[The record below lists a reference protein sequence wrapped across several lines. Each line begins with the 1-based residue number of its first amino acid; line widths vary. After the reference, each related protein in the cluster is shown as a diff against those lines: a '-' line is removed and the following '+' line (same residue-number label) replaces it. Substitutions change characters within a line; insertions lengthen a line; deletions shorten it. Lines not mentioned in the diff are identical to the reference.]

1 MKKVLAVVLALLMI
15 FGCFSVISFA
25 EEATDHLTEVPDGY
39 VGVYTKD
46 DLDYIRLDMSG
57 KYILMNDIVF
67 EDKDFEKGGDF
78 YNSGKGWE
86 PIGTSS
92 TKFKGIFDG
101 NGYTIKN
108 LYTNSPEQEC
118 VGLFGYIS
126 GATINNVILQ
136 SLNITGGRYT
146 GGVAGRLYQG
156 GTISYCVVHGV
167 IQGKQDVG
175 GITGSQIA
183 PSGSSSYSTYIK
195 NCINTATVQGDT
207 FVGGIVGYSSSTYST
222 SYSNG
227 FSSVEYCSNS
237 GTVIANNSSVGGIA
251 GRSTGST
258 SNSFTYCFNS
268 GDVSASSHAGGLIG
282 NSDSNNT
289 KVKHCYSVGE
299 VTAASNFGGCFGISP
314 NKATFCYY
322 LDESVV
328 EPTCMSGTAKSAD
341 QLRRATAYEQWDFTN
356 VWTMNGREDYPYPEL
371 INTPLVLPGDF
382 HEHDYKSEV
391 TTPATHLKTG
401 VMTYTCECGD
411 SYTEEIEKTPGHS
424 YTSKVTTPATHL
436 KTGVMTYTCECG
448 DSYTEE
454 IEKTPGHSYTS
465 KVTTPATHT
474 STGVMTYTCECGDS
488 YTEEIEKTP
497 GHSYTSKV
505 TTPATHLKTGV
516 MTYTCECGDSY
527 TEIIDKLADHNHNAV
542 VIEPT
547 CTEGGYTTY
556 TCACGDSYVSD
567 YVDALGHTDGDW
579 VVTKPA
585 TTTQTGTKTQSCS
598 VCGKLLKTETIPM
611 LPAKVHSVSVS
622 GVSLDYK
629 STGTIATAINAD
641 TGAKY
646 TVTYSSSNSTVAS
659 VDVNGKVTAGKTGN
673 ATITCTVTDEYGNVV
688 TDTCEVKVSYNWWQW
703 IIVIVLFGWIW
714 Y

>member
-1 MKKVLAVVLALLMI
+1 MKKVLAVVLALLMT

-92 TKFKGIFDG
+92 TNFKGTFDG
-101 NGYTIKN
+101 NGYAIKN
-108 LYTNSPEQEC
+108 LYINAPEQDY

-126 GATINNVILQ
+126 NSTIQNFKLENT
-136 SLNITGGRYT
+136 SITGSNYT
-146 GGVAGRLYQG
+146 GGIVGYATNCIVQNCKFSGLIAGVNY
-156 GTISYCVVHGV
+156 
-167 IQGKQDVG
+167 VG
-175 GITGSQIA
+175 GIVGLSHNT
-183 PSGSSSYSTYIK
+183 STVSFG
-195 NCINTATVQGDT
+195 NVQGVVKGVDYVGGIVGYQKGYKDWKGSDT
-207 FVGGIVGYSSSTYST
+207 YNYIVYCNNSAHINASSNVGGIVGYSESESFDY
-222 SYSNG
+222 YNYNNHYYDYE
-227 FSSVEYCSNS
+227 FAYVKECSNS
-237 GTVIANNSSVGGIA
+237 GSVVATASNAGGIV
-251 GRSTGST
+251 GCSTGFYADTFVESCYNCGDIIA
-258 SNSFTYCFNS
+258 SNY
-268 GDVSASSHAGGLIG
+268 AGGLVGNAYIYSTIVTKSYSIG
-282 NSDSNNT
+282 IVSA
-289 KVKHCYSVGE
+289 V
-299 VTAASNFGGCFGISP
+299 SNFGGCFGCEP
-314 NKATFCYY
+314 KTVTFCYY
-322 LDESVV
+322 LDESVT
-328 EPTCMSGTAKSAD
+328 EPSCTSGTPKSAD

-356 VWTMNGREDYPYPEL
+356 VWTREGREDYPYPEL
-371 INTPLVLPGDF
+371 INTPLVLPGDL

-391 TTPATHLKTG
+391 TIPATHLKTG

-411 SYTEEIEKTPGHS
+411 SYTEK
-424 YTSKVTTPATHL
+424 
-436 KTGVMTYTCECG
+436 
-448 DSYTEE
+448 

-474 STGVMTYTCECGDS
+474 STGVMTY
-488 YTEEIEKTP
+488 I
-497 GHSYTSKV
+497 
-505 TTPATHLKTGV
+505 
-516 MTYTCECGDSY
+516 CECGDSY
-527 TEIIDKLADHNHNAV
+527 TEIIDKLADHSHNAV
-542 VIEPT
+542 VTEPT

-659 VDVNGKVTAGKTGN
+659 VDANGKVTAGKTGN